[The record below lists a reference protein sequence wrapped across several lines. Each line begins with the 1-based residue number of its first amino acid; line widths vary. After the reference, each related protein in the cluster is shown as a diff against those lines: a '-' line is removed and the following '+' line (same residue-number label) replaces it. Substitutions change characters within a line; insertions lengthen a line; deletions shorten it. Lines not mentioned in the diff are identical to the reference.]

1 MGLRRAAAVVVGIA
15 LALVLAG
22 LPTAVPAAAAT
33 TFTDV
38 PANAPYAADARWMV
52 DRGITTAA
60 GGRFRP
66 TATVTRQ
73 EAAVFLYRTS
83 HAGRSAPA
91 CTVKPYSD
99 VPASSPYCGAIAW
112 LKAARVVAAGP
123 AFGPSTPTT
132 RQYLAVA
139 VSRLAG
145 GTPPRACTSAP
156 FRDVPVSSSACAAV
170 AWLKSQGIAVGLSDG
185 TFRPTS
191 AATRAA
197 TATFLHGWSDV
208 RSPVLGADVSH
219 PQCGRPLPTG
229 QAFGIVGVNA
239 GTATTTNPCLATQL
253 AWARGSVGGTGQ
265 PRVQLY
271 VNTANPGG
279 LDTPTWPRSGTNRYG
294 TCTGANSTA
303 CAYQYGRDRAR
314 EDVTVRGVS
323 RPQDFVW
330 WLDVELEN
338 TWDLTA
344 AGAARNVAVLEGMV
358 EQLRSVGVA
367 GVGLY
372 STAYQWTTIVRSS
385 VPANSP
391 LNGLPSW
398 LAGARTV
405 AGARAACQLPPLTR
419 GGRVAMAQYIDGFD
433 RNHSCT

>member
-1 MGLRRAAAVVVGIA
+1 MGLRRAATVVVGIA
-15 LALVLAG
+15 MALVTAG
-22 LPTAVPAAAAT
+22 LPATAPAAAAAT

-38 PANAPYAADARWMV
+38 PKDAPYAADARWVV
-52 DRGITTAA
+52 DQGITTAPN
-60 GGRFRP
+60 GRFAP

-73 EAAVFLYRTS
+73 DLAVFLYRTRFP
-83 HAGRSAPA
+83 GKTAPA
-91 CTVKPYSD
+91 CTTKPFGD
-99 VPASSPYCGAIAW
+99 VPTSSSRCGAIAW
-112 LKAARVVAAGP
+112 LKSAGIVTAKP
-123 AFGPSTPTT
+123 TFSPGATATREFLAF
-132 RQYLAVA
+132 AVA
-139 VSRLAG
+139 RLG
-145 GTPPRACTSAP
+145 GTPPRTCTSAP
-156 FRDVPVSSSACAAV
+156 FRDVPVTSGACAAV
-170 AWLKSQGIAVGLSDG
+170 AWLRAQGIAVGMPDG
-185 TFRPTS
+185 TFRPRD
-191 AATRAA
+191 AATRSA

-208 RSPVLGADVSH
+208 RTPVLGADVSH
-219 PQCGRPLPTG
+219 PQCGGPLPTG
-229 QAFGIVGVNA
+229 QAFGVVGVNA
-239 GTATTTNPCLATQL
+239 GTATTTNPCLAEQL
-253 AWARGSVGGTGQ
+253 AWAKRSAGGTGQ

-279 LDTPTWPRSGTNRYG
+279 LNTASWPRSGKNRYG
-294 TCTGANSTA
+294 TCTGTNSAA

-314 EDVTVRGVS
+314 DDVTVRGVS

-358 EQLRSVGVA
+358 DQLRSAGVA

-372 STAYQWTTIVRSS
+372 STAYQWGTIVRSAVTS
-385 VPANSP
+385 TSP

-398 LAGARTV
+398 LAGARNV

-419 GGRVAMAQYIDGFD
+419 GGRVVMAQYIDGFD